1 MKKTY
6 IITGANGFLGNNII
20 RILEKQINEGD
31 EIRALV
37 LPEDKLKSLDG
48 LNCKIYKGD
57 VTNIDSLKDI
67 FSNIE
72 ADKVYV
78 IHCAAIVYIKSK
90 YNQKVYDVNVG
101 GTKNIIKKVEEL
113 NKSANTNL
121 LNNEVRGGNENNS
134 VNQSESYAKLVYI
147 NSVHALPERPKN
159 EVITEITDFNPDK
172 VNGEYAK
179 TKAEIAKY
187 VLEKANNEGLDVCII
202 QPSGIIGPYDFGN
215 SHLTQMI
222 LDFANGRLTA
232 CVKGGYDF
240 VDVRDVA
247 NGVINA
253 CEKGR
258 KGECYI
264 LSNDYIEVRDLL
276 DIISEIQGRKKIKTV
291 LPMWFA
297 KLTAPLSETY
307 YKIMKEPPLYTK
319 YSLYVL
325 TSNGHFSNEKAKKE
339 LGYTTRDIKDTI
351 KDTVEWLKESGRIK
365 NK

>member
-1 MKKTY
+1 MRKTY

-37 LPEDKLKSLDG
+37 LPEDKLNSLNG

-57 VTNIDSLKDI
+57 VTDIDSLKDI

-90 YNQKVYDVNVG
+90 YNQKVYDVNVN

-113 NKSANTNL
+113 NK
-121 LNNEVRGGNENNS
+121 NEG
-134 VNQSESYAKLVYI
+134 YAKLVYI

-159 EVITEITDFNPDK
+159 EIMTEITDFNPDK

-247 NGVINA
+247 NGVITA

-276 DIISEIQGRKKIKTV
+276 DIISEVQERKKIKTV
-291 LPMWFA
+291 IPMWFA

-351 KDTVEWLKESGRIK
+351 KDTVKWLKESGRIK
-365 NK
+365 SK

>member
-37 LPEDKLKSLDG
+37 LPEDKLNSLNG

-57 VTNIDSLKDI
+57 VTDIDSLKDI

-90 YNQKVYDVNVG
+90 YNQKVYDVNVN

-113 NKSANTNL
+113 NK
-121 LNNEVRGGNENNS
+121 NEG
-134 VNQSESYAKLVYI
+134 YAKLVYI

-159 EVITEITDFNPDK
+159 EVMTEITDFNPDK

-247 NGVINA
+247 NGVITA

-276 DIISEIQGRKKIKTV
+276 DIISEVQGRKKIKTV

-351 KDTVEWLKESGRIK
+351 KDTVKWLKESGRIK
-365 NK
+365 SK